1 MKNIKIMKALTVFA
15 AALVFQVFAAT
26 GAQAAACSALT
37 GSNVPAV
44 VDGERGCT
52 LTPTSLIFKIYELS
66 LCTKAVTPTTSASEK
81 AARCETLFE
90 STAGKDVDLTPGASF
105 SMDDGFSIEEGTY
118 THGLLKVNTTFSMT
132 TAHQFTASYTADDA
146 TGGADTSGAFCFS
159 NGRGIDAYVPAATHA
174 SQITCHASAFSAL
187 PNSITQKMFGRGDT
201 SDVGTNHQM
210 NTEIRTPNAVGGVT
224 AYTDLYILKADSSLA
239 TGDVTRAGV
248 GAGRAATLDG
258 THDRKYIL
266 ADQTLSSPV
275 VINADTKGL
284 GVQFNVTNSASLE
297 WNGASPTNLIGQNA
311 FNGMLFIFSAN

>member
-1 MKNIKIMKALTVFA
+1 MKNIKLMKSLTVFS
-15 AALVFQVFAAT
+15 AALVFQIFSAV
-26 GAQAAACSALT
+26 GAQAQALCSSLT
-37 GSNVPAV
+37 GGNAPAGNECMV
-44 VDGERGCT
+44 
-52 LTPTSLIFKIYELS
+52 TPTKLTFKIYELS
-66 LCTKAVTPTTSASEK
+66 LCTGPVSPTTTAIQKAALCEPLFVSASGE
-81 AARCETLFE
+81 
-90 STAGKDVDLTPGASF
+90 DVDLTPGASF

-132 TAHQFTASYTADDA
+132 TAHQFTASYTTDD
-146 TGGADTSGAFCFS
+146 TSGTDTSGAFCFS

-239 TGDVTRAGV
+239 NGDVSRDASDD
-248 GAGRAATLDG
+248 ATLNG
-258 THDRKYIL
+258 THDRKFIL

-275 VINADTKGL
+275 VINSETKGL
-284 GVQFNVTNSASLE
+284 EVRFNVTNSANIE
-297 WNGASPTNLIGQNA
+297 WNSSSPRLIGQNA

>member
-1 MKNIKIMKALTVFA
+1 MKNIKLMKSLTVFS
-15 AALVFQVFAAT
+15 AALVFQIFSAV
-26 GAQAAACSALT
+26 GAQAQALCSSLT
-37 GSNVPAV
+37 GGNAPAGNECMV
-44 VDGERGCT
+44 
-52 LTPTSLIFKIYELS
+52 TPTKLTFKIYELS
-66 LCTKAVTPTTSASEK
+66 LCTDKVTPTTSASDK

-105 SMDDGFSIEEGTY
+105 SMDDGFSIKEDTY

-132 TAHQFTASYTADDA
+132 TAHQFTASYTTDD
-146 TGGADTSGAFCFS
+146 TSGTDTSGAFCFS
-159 NGRGIDAYVPAATHA
+159 NGRGIDPYVPAATHA

-187 PNSITQKMFGRGDT
+187 PNSITQKMFGAGDAT
-201 SDVGTNHQM
+201 DYASNPQM
-210 NTEIRTPNAVGGVT
+210 NTEIATPNAVGGVT

-275 VINADTKGL
+275 VISADTKGL

>member
-1 MKNIKIMKALTVFA
+1 MKNIKLMKSLTVFS
-15 AALVFQVFAAT
+15 AALVFQIFSAV
-26 GAQAAACSALT
+26 GAQAQALCSSLT
-37 GSNVPAV
+37 GGNAPAGNECMV
-44 VDGERGCT
+44 
-52 LTPTSLIFKIYELS
+52 TPTKLTFKIYELS
-66 LCTKAVTPTTSASEK
+66 LCTDKVTPTTSASDK

-105 SMDDGFSIEEGTY
+105 SMDDGFSIKEDTY

-132 TAHQFTASYTADDA
+132 TAHQFTASYTTDD
-146 TGGADTSGAFCFS
+146 TSGTDTSGAFCFS
-159 NGRGIDAYVPAATHA
+159 NGRGIDPYVPAATHA

-187 PNSITQKMFGRGDT
+187 PNSITQKMFGEGDAT
-201 SDVGTNHQM
+201 DYASNPQM
-210 NTEIRTPNAVGGVT
+210 NTEIATPNSIGSVT